1 MQRNAAVIPQGDA
14 GHLLENAAHHDL
26 AEKDKQEHHSK
37 IVDPCQYFIP
47 AGVALQYPVAEEAR
61 VIGGAQSQVH
71 GPHGNGVAK
80 QEGQQLVAGVQN
92 ALRRQAKQVLH
103 PVADMGIHQPRQPQM
118 RHIVI
123 IQPHGAVVRFG
134 KEFVQHFVHS
144 ATSLLPSL

>member
-1 MQRNAAVIPQGDA
+1 MKNGIVRRVTGPVVDVQFPT
-14 GHLLENAAHHDL
+14 GHLPDIYNAIEIQLEDR
-26 AEKDKQEHHSK
+26 K
-37 IVDPCQYFIP
+37 V
-47 AGVALQYPVAEEAR
+47 VMEAM
-61 VIGGAQSQVH
+61 
-71 GPHGNGVAK
+71 
-80 QEGQQLVAGVQN
+80 QQLVAGVQN